1 MRILT
6 LAIALLFLGQ
16 AVHAQTTSAPAVTV
30 NTPAAG
36 VGVTIDWADFKEN
49 FCVYGGAVYSL
60 NSLICI
66 GTQAHTCGRTEP
78 DKIASWKS
86 TGTCK

>member
-6 LAIALLFLGQ
+6 LAASLLFL
-16 AVHAQTTSAPAVTV
+16 APAHAQTTV
-30 NTPAAG
+30 NVPTAG
-36 VGVTIDWADFKEN
+36 VGVTINWADFKEN
-49 FCVYGGAVYSL
+49 FCVYSGAVYSL

-66 GTQAHTCGRTEP
+66 GTQAHTCGRADS
-78 DKIASWKS
+78 DKVATWKS

>member
-1 MRILT
+1 MRTLILV
-6 LAIALLFLGQ
+6 ASLLWLTPAYGQ
-16 AVHAQTTSAPAVTV
+16 TAVTV
-30 NTPAAG
+30 PAAG
-36 VGVTIDWADFKEN
+36 VSVTINWADFKEN

-66 GTQAHTCGRTEP
+66 GTQAHMCSRADA
-78 DKIASWKS
+78 DKLAIWKS

>member
-1 MRILT
+1 MRIL
-6 LAIALLFLGQ
+6 AFVASLLVLSQ
-16 AVHAQTTSAPAVTV
+16 VHAQTTVAVPAPGVSVTV
-30 NTPAAG
+30 N
-36 VGVTIDWADFKEN
+36 WADFKEN

-66 GTQAHTCGRTEP
+66 GTQAHTCGRADA
-78 DKIASWKS
+78 DKVANWKT